1 MKTTQRLLAISFV
14 ALLLANTAK
23 SWPGPV
29 LNLDAL
35 TAEASLIAVGQ
46 STSVRELGR
55 TTVELGNRAFTAREM
70 IAGLRVDKILK
81 GTTDVASPSLKVHF
95 TLPDEF
101 VGWTSVEPLSYRI
114 FFLRETSGQFQL
126 ASPYYPSL
134 VAVPGAATQE
144 GTIIERVVAEL
155 SMVMES
161 TKTPAQERREAVYA
175 LSTTKDPAAVRA
187 LRSVAEVKD
196 LTLRLSVAAALLEH
210 NDISTL
216 QFAEDTLLKPD
227 PALSSVLLHN
237 LSYAIY
243 AGVQDDRAVP
253 NLTRLLHATNSETR
267 RAAVSALVHVG
278 STSCID
284 PLLSAIGDPDFEVRY
299 FSVTGLAEVTGQM
312 DWRPNMEDFKS
323 DQDKYL
329 KHWSEWRLDHP

>member
-46 STSVRELGR
+46 ITSVTELGR
-55 TTVELGNRAFTAREM
+55 TTVELGNRALAAREM
-70 IAGLRVDKILK
+70 IAELRVDKILK
-81 GTTDVASPSLKVHF
+81 GTTDIASSSLKIHF
-95 TLPDEF
+95 TMPDEF

-114 FFLRETSGQFQL
+114 FFLRETSGQLQL

-144 GTIIERVVAEL
+144 GTTIGQVVAEL
-155 SMVMES
+155 SMVIES
-161 TKTPAQERREAVYA
+161 TKTLAQEKREAVYA
-175 LSTTKDPAAVRA
+175 LSTTNDPVAVRA
-187 LRSVAEVKD
+187 LRSVADVKN

-216 QFAEDTLLKPD
+216 QLAENTLLKPD
-227 PALSSVLLHN
+227 PAVSSNLLHN
-237 LSYAIY
+237 LSYAIHK
-243 AGVQDDRAVP
+243 GVKDERAVP
-253 NLTRLLHATNSETR
+253 NLTRLL
-267 RAAVSALVHVG
+267 RAAIS
-278 STSCID
+278 
-284 PLLSAIGDPDFEVRY
+284 
-299 FSVTGLAEVTGQM
+299 
-312 DWRPNMEDFKS
+312 
-323 DQDKYL
+323 
-329 KHWSEWRLDHP
+329 